1 MTQTGPLLH
10 IEHISKAFPG
20 VVALVDAHLLINHGE
35 VHALIGQN
43 GAGKSTLIKILTGAY
58 RRDSGNILLDGQ
70 SIDFQSPQQAQ
81 NNGISTIYQE
91 VNLVPFR
98 SVAENVFMGRE
109 PRRFGFLDW
118 RRMHKETDALLSR
131 LGISI
136 DVTKPLMTYNIAI
149 QQMVAIAR
157 AISFKSKLVVMDE
170 PTSSLNEN
178 EVATLFTI
186 IRQLKAEGVSVIF
199 VGHRLD
205 EIYAICDRV
214 TIMRDGRTVDER
226 ELRSI
231 GKVELVAKMLG
242 KELGDVRRS
251 GQTGFN
257 ASEHH
262 ASENILLEAEGLRRG
277 RVLQGATVE
286 VHSGEI
292 VGLAGLLGS
301 GRTEVARSIFA
312 ADPIEAGE
320 VRIDGQLTHFHSPAD
335 AIRAGIGLCSEDR
348 KAEGIIPYLSV
359 RENFTLAALPVLSR
373 NGIVSREK
381 QQQIVNTFI
390 QRLGIKT
397 SNPDQKIRELSGGNQ
412 QKVLLARWLCL
423 NPKLLILDEPT
434 RGIDVGAKAE
444 IQLLIDELAEKGLG
458 VLMISSE
465 LEELTEGSDRVVV
478 LRDGQTV
485 ATLLHDEISQDAIMN
500 AMAHGDDTDEK
511 TMSETHTE
519 EHLPLPHTSLTV
531 PTSTSTDTM
540 NATNEEAQH
549 GKS

>member
-1 MTQTGPLLH
+1 MTQTDPLLH
-10 IEHISKAFPG
+10 MEHISKAFPG
-20 VVALVDAHLLINHGE
+20 VVALVDAHLLINRGE

-58 RRDSGNILLDGQ
+58 KRDSGSILLDGRA
-70 SIDFQSPQQAQ
+70 IDFQSPQQAQ
-81 NNGISTIYQE
+81 NGGISTIYQE

-109 PRRFGFLDW
+109 PRRFGLLNW
-118 RRMHKETDALLSR
+118 GRMHKETEALLSR

-178 EVATLFTI
+178 EVATLFTV

-214 TIMRDGRTVDER
+214 TIMRDGRTVEER
-226 ELRSI
+226 ELQNI
-231 GKVELVAKMLG
+231 GKIELVAKMLG

-257 ASEHH
+257 ESEHRV
-262 ASENILLEAEGLRRG
+262 EEKVLLEAEGLRRG
-277 RVLQGATVE
+277 RVLQGATLE
-286 VHSGEI
+286 VHAGEI

-312 ADPIEAGE
+312 ADPLETGE
-320 VRIDGQLTHFHSPAD
+320 IRLDGQQTHFHSPAD

-359 RENFTLAALPVLSR
+359 RENLTLAALPVLSH

-381 QQQIVNTFI
+381 QQQIVNSFI
-390 QRLGIKT
+390 ERLGIKT

-434 RGIDVGAKAE
+434 RGIDIGAKAE
-444 IQLLIDELAEKGLG
+444 IQRLIDELAEKGLG

-485 ATLLHDEISQDAIMN
+485 ATLLHQEINQDAIMN
-500 AMAHGDDTDEK
+500 AMAHGDDTILPTIDGTPIEGH
-511 TMSETHTE
+511 MSDV
-519 EHLPLPHTSLTV
+519 PLVVPT
-531 PTSTSTDTM
+531 PTSTNQTYATD
-540 NATNEEAQH
+540 EEVQH